1 MATEHVAVSVTPTGR
16 GAMRT
21 LAVLATTAT
30 GRKVS
35 MSDGVIAALAVA
47 RNHPDELGTALAV
60 TERTDP

>member
-1 MATEHVAVSVTPTGR
+1 MAAEHVAVSVTPAGR
-16 GAMRT
+16 DAMRT

-35 MSDGVIAALAVA
+35 MSDGVIAALAVV
-47 RNHPDELGTALAV
+47 RQHQDQLGAALAA